1 MRDKRNDFLKANK
14 RNEEI
19 LKNDALTTDKEDLDD
34 DVLIEM
40 TDEDGNVFYY
50 VEEMIIPVDGENFAL
65 LVEVKDDKHKADC
78 HCGCDCGCEDDDVII
93 AKIIINANGEEEY
106 IEPTDEEFEKVQEA
120 YEKLLDEEE

>member
-1 MRDKRNDFLKANK
+1 MADK

-19 LKNDALTTDKEDLDD
+19 LDD
-34 DVLIEM
+34 DFLIEM

-65 LVEVKDDKHKADC
+65 LVEVKDDHD
-78 HCGCDCGCEDDDVII
+78 HGEGCDCGCEDDDVII
-93 AKIIINANGEEEY
+93 AKIVINAEGEEEF

>member
-1 MRDKRNDFLKANK
+1 MNK
-14 RNEEI
+14 REE
-19 LKNDALTTDKEDLDD
+19 NFDD

-65 LVEVKDDKHKADC
+65 LVEVKDDD
-78 HCGCDCGCEDDDVII
+78 CDCGDDCDCCCDEDVII
-93 AKIIINANGEEEY
+93 AKIVINADGEEEF
-106 IEPTDEEFEKVQEA
+106 IEPTDEEFEKVQAA